1 MQPMRKKLLV
11 LLVILSVHASS
22 IALVDMRNA
31 NFSKTFSVWRFEK
44 SQFTLETTYNSRT
57 IYNGLFRFGWCS
69 SLEGKLDWVSQKK
82 DQIRYTSCGAGQETI
97 WFLDPAESTGSE
109 RVFRSNQFQD
119 LTRLLRETGD
129 GFVFDYGQNHAGGVS
144 RQMFDPEGR
153 LRAIDQNN
161 SRINLVYEGE
171 LLTEIRE
178 DGGEIWKVEY
188 SILGKIRSISTPGNK
203 VMLFEHDPMDNLTSV
218 VNGWGKRYNYSYDQM
233 HDLLRI
239 DFPDKTSEAL
249 VYDTTHDWVI
259 QFKDR
264 EECVE
269 TYDYMDTLGS
279 SVYSSW
285 VTKTCDSEV
294 VGRSRYD
301 FVNSG
306 GKLIEVDSV
315 VNGIQLQI
323 KYDTGANRSVL
334 SDRYLRG
341 FPDDFKGLKKKPYAM
356 SGAGGLKK
364 MTAYYLPNVQ
374 IGVGQAHPVLHKVP
388 VVPVMGTDMDRLY
401 GNLGRDL
408 VDLYQ
413 SFTIDFE
420 SMRFSMGDKLTS
432 HPK

>member
-57 IYNGLFRFGWCS
+57 IYNGLFGFGWCS

-323 KYDTGANRSVL
+323 KYDAS
-334 SDRYLRG
+334 
-341 FPDDFKGLKKKPYAM
+341 
-356 SGAGGLKK
+356 SGAPTRIDAGAHSQFFEMDPSTAQDIRRRMAHFNEDPNLIEEEIVQAQKK
-364 MTAYYLPNVQ
+364 AQPSTQ
-374 IGVGQAHPVLHKVP
+374 
-388 VVPVMGTDMDRLY
+388 
-401 GNLGRDL
+401 
-408 VDLYQ
+408 
-413 SFTIDFE
+413 
-420 SMRFSMGDKLTS
+420 
-432 HPK
+432 